1 MRLTLPKKPTK
12 QSDTNPKPAPSLNL
26 VTKKPVDSGLTT
38 QAWLPIQS
46 ILDGVLTRPD
56 GTLVAGLLIQPMN
69 LSLMAAQEQH
79 RVVTAFRAA
88 MDQLLTPWQMV
99 STFRPVDLTDY
110 RQGLAAMADR
120 LPQGVRRQVLNEY
133 QRWILSQ
140 AQGQATERLHA
151 LLVSHGPGK
160 GAADELRKTVH
171 DLKQNLGQIDGMHVS
186 DLATPDWYRL
196 VQLIFSGQ
204 PGFVDT
210 SGPGRLAPIYDGDL
224 DDMEGEENSH
234 G

>member
-1 MRLTLPKKPTK
+1 MRLLPTKPTNK
-12 QSDTNPKPAPSLNL
+12 TEPTAKPAPTPNL
-26 VTKKPVDSGLTT
+26 VTKKVDSGPTT

-69 LSLMAAQEQH
+69 LSLMAQAEQH
-79 RVVTAFRAA
+79 RVVTAFRSA
-88 MDQLLTPWQMV
+88 MDQLLTAWQMV

-110 RQGLAAMADR
+110 RQSLAAQADR

-151 LLVSHGPGK
+151 LLVSHMPGK

-171 DLKQNLGQIDGMHVS
+171 DLRKNLGQIDGMHVA

-196 VQLIFSGQ
+196 IQLMFSGQ